1 MPAATMLTEL
11 REFVGFDAASERRL
25 QALGPEMGKF
35 FPGIV
40 ARFYDAILCDP
51 QAREVLKSQEQ
62 IDRLR
67 VSLHDWLEGLFVGP
81 YDDAYLEKRSRI
93 GRIHVR
99 VGLEQRYML
108 TAMNVIR
115 LGLHRGLKELS
126 AEGDGDPLGHAAI
139 DQICDIE
146 LAIML
151 ETYREDYVHKK
162 TAEAESLAVM
172 GRLTAGLAHEVRN
185 PLNAAKLQLDVLR
198 RNAASVA
205 DPSTRR
211 RIERRTNIVQDELRR
226 LSLLLD
232 DFLNL
237 ARAGRLDPIH
247 CDARQLLT
255 EVIELR
261 RPEIESQGIE
271 FIDDVA
277 AAPCELVG
285 ERDRLKQVVNNLITN
300 AVEAV
305 AGRRQPCVRIVSRVN
320 AGGRWEVSVIDNG
333 PGIAPEVAER
343 AFESFVTTKDA
354 GTGLGLAIVKRIV
367 DLHGGHAK
375 LSPEPSGG
383 TRASFWVPTASP
395 TRASGTDNPTL

>member
-1 MPAATMLTEL
+1 MAAANMLAEVC
-11 REFVGFDAASERRL
+11 EFVGFDDASAGRL
-25 QALGPEMGKF
+25 RALGPKMTPF
-35 FPGIV
+35 FSDVVDRFYAAILSDPV
-40 ARFYDAILCDP
+40 ARGVFQSEA
-51 QAREVLKSQEQ
+51 QV
-62 IDRLR
+62 DRLR
-67 VSLHDWLEGLFVGP
+67 VSLRDWLEGLFTGP
-81 YDDAYLEKRSRI
+81 YDEDYFEKRSRI
-93 GRIHVR
+93 GRVHVQ

-108 TAMNVIR
+108 TAMNVVR
-115 LGLHRGLKELS
+115 HGLHAAVAELS
-126 AEGDGDPLGHAAI
+126 PDAIGAFEDHAAI

-151 ETYREDYVHKK
+151 ETYREDYVSKK

-198 RNAASVA
+198 RNAVA
-205 DPSTRR
+205 VQDPSTRR
-211 RIERRTNIVQDELRR
+211 KIERRTNIVQDELRR
-226 LSLLLD
+226 LSVLLD

-237 ARAGRLDPIH
+237 ARARRLEPVR
-247 CDARQLLT
+247 CDACQLLG

-271 FIDDVA
+271 FLDDIDLRSCDLVA
-277 AAPCELVG
+277 

-305 AGRRQPCVRIVSRVN
+305 SGRAQPRVQIVSRMSQ
-320 AGGRWEVSVIDNG
+320 GGRWEVAIIDNG
-333 PGIAPEVAER
+333 PGISSDVADR

-367 DLHGGHAK
+367 DLHGGQAS
-375 LSPEPSGG
+375 LSSEPGGG
-383 TRASFWVPTASP
+383 TRAAFWVPTGGY
-395 TRASGTDNPTL
+395 SGSGG

>member
-1 MPAATMLTEL
+1 MVDASSLPA
-11 REFVGFDAASERRL
+11 FKDYVKFDAESARRL
-25 QALGPEMGKF
+25 QAMGPRMRRYYGA
-35 FPGIV
+35 IV
-40 ARFYDAILCDP
+40 DDFYEAILNDP
-51 QAREVLKSQEQ
+51 VASSVLKNDDQVK
-62 IDRLR
+62 RLKKSFR
-67 VSLHDWLEGLFVGP
+67 HWLEGLFNGR
-81 YDDAYLEKRSRI
+81 YDEAYFEKRARI
-93 GRIHVR
+93 GRVHVK

-108 TAMNVIR
+108 LAMNVVR
-115 LGLHRGLKELS
+115 LGLHRAL
-126 AEGDGDPLGHAAI
+126 AEASDDGFGTFEDHSAI
-139 DQICDIE
+139 DRICDIE

-151 ETYREDYVHKK
+151 ETYREDYVLKK

-198 RNAASVA
+198 RTAGSVN

-211 RIERRTNIVQDELRR
+211 KIERRTNVVQAELRR

-237 ARAGRLDPIH
+237 ARARSLEPVR
-247 CDARQLLT
+247 CDACALLH
-255 EVIELR
+255 EVVELR

-271 FIDDVA
+271 FIEDIDTTS
-277 AAPCELVG
+277 CELDA

-305 AGRRQPCVRIVSRVN
+305 AGRRQPIIQITSRIWD
-320 AGGRWEVSVIDNG
+320 GKWEVAVVDNG
-333 PGIAPEVAER
+333 PGISPEVGKR

-367 DLHGGHAK
+367 DLHGGAAM
-375 LSPEPSGG
+375 LTPLPNGG
-383 TRASFWVPTASP
+383 TRALFWIPIA
-395 TRASGTDNPTL
+395 R

>member
-1 MPAATMLTEL
+1 MAAANMLPGL
-11 REFVGFDAASERRL
+11 CEFVGFDGSSARRL
-25 QALGPEMGKF
+25 QALGPEIASF
-35 FPGIV
+35 FPRIVDRFYEAILADPV
-40 ARFYDAILCDP
+40 ARGVLRDDA
-51 QAREVLKSQEQ
+51 QV
-62 IDRLR
+62 DRLKT
-67 VSLHDWLEGLFVGP
+67 SLHDWLQGLFTGP
-81 YDDAYLEKRSRI
+81 YDARYFEKRARI
-93 GRIHVR
+93 GRMHVK

-115 LGLHRGLKELS
+115 LGLHAAVAELS
-126 AEGDGDPLGHAAI
+126 QDKVEPQKDHSAI

-151 ETYREDYVHKK
+151 ETYREDYVLKK

-198 RNAASVA
+198 RNAAAVG

-211 RIERRTNIVQDELRR
+211 KIERRTNIVQDELRR
-226 LSLLLD
+226 LSVLLD

-237 ARAGRLDPIH
+237 ARARRLEPVR
-247 CDARQLLT
+247 CDACQLLT

-271 FIDDVA
+271 FVD
-277 AAPCELVG
+277 ELDLVSCDLTA

-305 AGRRQPCVRIVSRVN
+305 AGCPQPRVRIVSRMSPE
-320 AGGRWEVSVIDNG
+320 GRWEVTIVDNG
-333 PGIAPEVAER
+333 PGVSPEVAKR

-367 DLHGGHAK
+367 DLHGGQAS
-375 LSPEPSGG
+375 LSAEPGGG
-383 TRASFWVPTASP
+383 TRASFWVPTGPYSSVGA
-395 TRASGTDNPTL
+395 

>member
-1 MPAATMLTEL
+1 MADSGILPKL
-11 REFVGFDAASERRL
+11 REYVGFDDASARRL
-25 QALGPEMGKF
+25 QALGPRMRRF
-35 FPGIV
+35 FSGV
-40 ARFYDAILCDP
+40 VDEFYEAILEDP
-51 QAREVLKSQEQ
+51 GARVVLKNEAQVN
-62 IDRLR
+62 RLKL
-67 VSLHDWLEGLFVGP
+67 SLLDWLEGLFTGP
-81 YDDAYLEKRSRI
+81 YDGEYYEKRARI
-93 GRIHVR
+93 GRMHVK

-108 TAMNVIR
+108 AAMNVIR
-115 LGLHRGLKELS
+115 TGLHRGL
-126 AEGDGDPLGHAAI
+126 AEISTDGLGQVLDHGAV

-151 ETYREDYVHKK
+151 ETYREDYVLKK

-198 RNAASVA
+198 RNAAGVGDSA
-205 DPSTRR
+205 TRR
-211 RIERRTNIVQDELRR
+211 KIERRTNLVQDELRR

-237 ARAGRLDPIH
+237 ARARRMEPVR
-247 CDARQLLT
+247 CDAGMLLA
-255 EVIELR
+255 EVVELR

-271 FIDDVA
+271 FVHELDG
-277 AAPCELVG
+277 APCELVA

-305 AGRRQPCVRIVSRVN
+305 AESRQPCIRIVSRQEN
-320 AGGRWEVSVIDNG
+320 GRWEVAVIDNG
-333 PGIAPEVAER
+333 PGIASEVAER

-367 DLHGGHAK
+367 DLHGGRAV
-375 LSPEPSGG
+375 LTPEPEGG
-383 TRASFWVPTASP
+383 TRASFWIPTP
-395 TRASGTDNPTL
+395 G

>member
-1 MPAATMLTEL
+1 MADPSLLPAL
-11 REFVGFDAASERRL
+11 RQYVGFDDASAERL
-25 QALGPEMGKF
+25 QTLAPRMRPFYQAVVDQFYQSILED
-35 FPGIV
+35 PG
-40 ARFYDAILCDP
+40 ARV
-51 QAREVLKSQEQ
+51 VLKNEAQVT
-62 IDRLR
+62 RLKL
-67 VSLHDWLEGLFVGP
+67 SLTDWLEGLFSGP
-81 YDDAYLEKRSRI
+81 YDEQYFEKRSRI
-93 GRIHVR
+93 GRMHVK

-115 LGLHRGLKELS
+115 LGLHRGL
-126 AEGDGDPLGHAAI
+126 AEISTDGSGEVLDHRAI

-151 ETYREDYVHKK
+151 ETYREDYVLKK

-198 RNAASVA
+198 RNAAGVQDA
-205 DPSTRR
+205 STRR
-211 RIERRTNIVQDELRR
+211 KIERRTNLVQDELRR
-226 LSLLLD
+226 LSVLLD

-237 ARAGRLDPIH
+237 ARARRLEPVH
-247 CDARQLLT
+247 CDACLLLT

-271 FIDDVA
+271 FIDDIGSG
-277 AAPCELVG
+277 PCELVA
-285 ERDRLKQVVNNLITN
+285 EHDRLKQVVNNLITN

-305 AGRRQPCVRIVSRVN
+305 AECRQPSIQITSRAAV
-320 AGGRWEVSVIDNG
+320 GRWEVAVVDNG
-333 PGIAPEVAER
+333 PGVSPEVAQR

-367 DLHGGHAK
+367 DLHGGGAV
-375 LSPEPSGG
+375 LASEPGGG
-383 TRASFWVPTASP
+383 TRASFWIPSDA
-395 TRASGTDNPTL
+395 